1 MRLRVCMLLMTAL
14 VGMTTVNAQ
23 TLRGSNGQQIGR
35 VDSDGTIRDANGR
48 SIGKARVADHVPLN
62 TPTTTTVLSSIR
74 TDGSH
79 IAVTYQGGTTG
90 ERFVSCL
97 KEHLLIAL
105 KPGDVVVMDNLRSHH
120 VREVE
125 EAFAGTGVKYCY
137 LPPYS
142 PDLNPIEKMWSKMKS
157 ILRHW
162 KVRETQKLPEAIYAA
177 LNLVTESDCLH
188 WFHFCGCC

>member
-1 MRLRVCMLLMTAL
+1 MHHREFPAMSAGNVIIAIIKKGETLL
-14 VGMTTVNAQ
+14 
-23 TLRGSNGQQIGR
+23 
-35 VDSDGTIRDANGR
+35 
-48 SIGKARVADHVPLN
+48 
-62 TPTTTTVLSSIR
+62 TTVLSSIR

-97 KEHLLIAL
+97 KEHLLTAL

-137 LPPYS
+137 SAPCIS
-142 PDLNPIEKMWSKMKS
+142 
-157 ILRHW
+157 
-162 KVRETQKLPEAIYAA
+162 A
-177 LNLVTESDCLH
+177 
-188 WFHFCGCC
+188 